1 MIFSKI
7 KILKHKLKNSELPIL
22 QVAYFLFFE
31 KVVNNNGQQFM
42 SKESLLRNII
52 GIILTPFL
60 YLLII
65 YNYQHPFAIISAMFN
80 VKENNKFILDYFMFI
95 PFIVKPAMIFF
106 FVLMTIMLTKNATLQ
121 KAIISTWTNI
131 RLRLTKTKI
140 ELDEIEKLQNH
151 INQLKTSTNKIGKN
165 EHIKLENNIEI
176 NYLKDKLSTKMRNK

>member
-7 KILKHKLKNSELPIL
+7 KILKHKLKNSELSIL

-31 KVVNNNGQQFM
+31 KVVKNNGQQFM
-42 SKESLLRNII
+42 SKESLLRNIV

-95 PFIVKPAMIFF
+95 PFIVKSAMIFF
-106 FVLMTIMLTKNATLQ
+106 FVLMTIMLTKNAALQ

-131 RLRLTKTKI
+131 RLRFTKTKI
-140 ELDEIEKLQNH
+140 ELDEIEQLQNH

>member
-60 YLLII
+60 YLLIKK
-65 YNYQHPFAIISAMFN
+65 IISLFW
-80 VKENNKFILDYFMFI
+80 
-95 PFIVKPAMIFF
+95 
-106 FVLMTIMLTKNATLQ
+106 TTLC
-121 KAIISTWTNI
+121 
-131 RLRLTKTKI
+131 LFHL
-140 ELDEIEKLQNH
+140 L
-151 INQLKTSTNKIGKN
+151 
-165 EHIKLENNIEI
+165 
-176 NYLKDKLSTKMRNK
+176 

>member
-1 MIFSKI
+1 MVFSKL
-7 KILKHKLKNSELPIL
+7 KILKHKLKHSSRPIL
-22 QVAYFLFFE
+22 RTAYFLFFE
-31 KVVNNNGQQFM
+31 KVENNNVQQFM
-42 SKESLLRNII
+42 NKEALFRNIV

-106 FVLMTIMLTKNATLQ
+106 FVLMTIMLTKNAALQ

-131 RLRLTKTKI
+131 HLRLTKTKI
-140 ELDEIEKLQNH
+140 ELDEIEQLQNH
-151 INQLKTSTNKIGKN
+151 INKLKTSTNKIEKN
-165 EHIKLENNIEI
+165 EHTKLENNTEF
-176 NYLKDKLSTKMRNK
+176 NYLKDKLSVKMRNK